1 VLPDLQTRIKP
12 LQRSNRQ
19 SQMVAGLLSAASRE
33 SAIRVIGH
41 AVAQGPD
48 AFDAEWPVYVIYL
61 MR

>member
-1 VLPDLQTRIKP
+1 
-12 LQRSNRQ
+12 
-19 SQMVAGLLSAASRE
+19 MVAGLLSAASHE

-48 AFDAEWPVYVIYL
+48 AFDTEWRVYVIYL